1 MNKFK
6 ILKPV
11 LKQFFS
17 EKILIFYILIASL
30 FTASWLIPDFLLKT
44 FIDNYTL
51 SLSDEVYTSFFQDSL
66 NL

>member
-17 EKILIFYILIASL
+17 EKILVFYILIASL

-51 SLSDEVYTSFFQDSL
+51 SLSDEVYTSFFKIL
-66 NL
+66 